1 MRHLFENW
9 RQVRQRL
16 RSAETVALFLDFDGT
31 LAPVRSRPEH
41 AALSGA
47 TRRAL
52 RQLVHCP
59 RMQVCVISGR
69 KLDDVSSRLRVPG
82 IAVMGLH
89 GWDRESLDRD
99 PAARALGS
107 RSSLLVENARR
118 EMADRL

>member
-41 AALSGA
+41 AALDGA

-59 RMQVCVISGR
+59 RVHVCVISGR
-69 KLDDVSSRLRVPG
+69 RFEDVSSRLRVPG
-82 IAVMGLH
+82 LAVMGLH
-89 GWDRESLDRD
+89 GWDRESRDRG
-99 PAARALGS
+99 PAARALS
-107 RSSLLVENARR
+107 TRSGMLIDKAR
-118 EMADRL
+118 